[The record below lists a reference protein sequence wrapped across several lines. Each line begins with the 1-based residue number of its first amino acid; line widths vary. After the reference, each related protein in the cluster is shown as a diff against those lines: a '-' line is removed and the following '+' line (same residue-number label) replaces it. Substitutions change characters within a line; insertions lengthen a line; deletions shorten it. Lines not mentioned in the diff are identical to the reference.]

1 MVLCLGRRYFRF
13 GTGRGGNGRGRT
25 WGGGGRQGDGA
36 FGLQHGRL
44 DGRCGRR
51 RCDADLAPGAAAD
64 APRHVEGR
72 RTGMKASGGVALAIV
87 LALAGCAGSDR
98 APAAV
103 SSVAVNEE
111 RVTIPADPFPSTYR
125 PAPSEVTVIRGA
137 TMFDGEG
144 GRIDGGA
151 IRLANGRIEAIG
163 GIGSAACRA
172 SACQYVEVC
181 VVAVR
186 VKKNT
191 IQRLKVK

>member
-1 MVLCLGRRYFRF
+1 
-13 GTGRGGNGRGRT
+13 
-25 WGGGGRQGDGA
+25 
-36 FGLQHGRL
+36 
-44 DGRCGRR
+44 
-51 RCDADLAPGAAAD
+51 
-64 APRHVEGR
+64 
-72 RTGMKASGGVALAIV
+72 MKASGGVALAIV

-125 PAPSEVTVIRGA
+125 PAPSDVTVIRGA

-163 GIGSAACRA
+163 GRDLAVPEGATVIDTAGKWVAPGIMPIQSAIDN
-172 SACQYVEVC
+172 YTHL
-181 VVAVR
+181 AVSEYSGGNER
-186 VKKNT
+186 RGIPHAGDT
-191 IQRLKVK
+191 